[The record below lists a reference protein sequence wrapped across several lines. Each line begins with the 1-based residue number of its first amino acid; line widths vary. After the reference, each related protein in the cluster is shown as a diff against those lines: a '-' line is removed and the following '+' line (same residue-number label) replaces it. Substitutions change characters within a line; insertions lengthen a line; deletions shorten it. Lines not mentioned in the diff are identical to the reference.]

1 VATNHNF
8 RIKNGLEVGGTVIV
22 SSSGVMTIPTSSTG
36 STQVGG
42 TNNTSL
48 ATTAFVQQE
57 ITSLVASAPTT
68 LNTLNELAAALGDDA
83 SFSTTVTNSI
93 ALKSPLASPTFTG
106 TLIAPQI
113 RVGDGTDGYFYSDQA
128 GRTAFNNGDFYIQ
141 TGVTNYYNYATNQ
154 YHGNSSGD
162 NHYFRGNPLS
172 GNSWSITA
180 AGVITGAGITTS
192 ANLVDL
198 FSNQNGVNELRLDN
212 NRQDISNVA
221 VSKVSGRNGVETSN
235 MTFYRGTGGSSG
247 YIRFQTKPTNAAS
260 LTDQFQIGDSSTV
273 GYGVNVPVGGYRIN
287 GTTVIDSSRNI
298 DNIVSATIGNIE
310 LTGNGIG
317 VQEAGFL
324 FQPNSAYRCIHPT
337 SMTTTSH
344 TSDISLGWS
353 NNKWKDIYLA
363 GFVKADS
370 GYQVGT
376 TTVIDSNRV
385 LTNLNGA
392 IKSDSNFS
400 FLTVA
405 DGAQNI
411 RTKSVFAGTSYG
423 DTPPAGSFNATNTY
437 ELNGTTVIDSSRN
450 LNNINNIISAGN
462 AVFGRTTLDPDSYTN
477 KSGGFGHILD
487 TGWGAHG
494 LFVHGGGTGDAAAIA
509 HNGSNLYFGIQN
521 GSTANSMST
530 WMSVSPSR
538 AVDMTGSASVALP
551 QVTAGTVY
559 ATEYDLPSSGKLD
572 WANGDARIQEG
583 LVNNYSL
590 SFQTYDGTSLTTALR
605 LDGNNLATFAGGITT
620 GASITVA
627 GDGFFNGTKLEG
639 DSKEIIRY
647 SDGWL
652 RLNPANEF
660 GSGIYCGSGILRTDG
675 TFQVGGSGTYFN
687 VTSAG
692 VVSSGAITSSG
703 PITVNNVND
712 TYNFKAIAGDADSW
726 FGVYDDANNSAN
738 IIVTRSDG
746 ATSFQHL
753 GHSGATTISGTI
765 SSGAI
770 TSTGKVQGNSLKAHV
785 GTDDGSQL
793 NLFANASGHCFIAG
807 HTLSFNTG
815 SNSARTTKL
824 LINSTG
830 DATFSGNISHQGLT
844 PTAGTDID
852 QIYTGAQ
859 TLTIGT
865 SWGDTGIDAGDLAT
879 GTYLVQLQC
888 NDAAVG
894 GAYSMIYSGTM
905 SWANN
910 NTNDTAVDEIVLHR
924 AGHASV
930 GKNLFLRVQY
940 TVSADVNNLKLQ
952 IRGNYAATGSST
964 YTFKFRRMI

>member
-647 SDGWL
+647 SDTWL
-652 RLNPANEF
+652 RLNPADEF
-660 GSGIYCGSGILRTDG
+660 SSGIYCGSGILRTDG
-675 TFQVGGSGTYFN
+675 NFQVGSSGAYFN

-692 VVSSGAITSSG
+692 VVSSGS
-703 PITVNNVND
+703 
-712 TYNFKAIAGDADSW
+712 
-726 FGVYDDANNSAN
+726 
-738 IIVTRSDG
+738 
-746 ATSFQHL
+746 
-753 GHSGATTISGTI
+753 
-765 SSGAI
+765 I